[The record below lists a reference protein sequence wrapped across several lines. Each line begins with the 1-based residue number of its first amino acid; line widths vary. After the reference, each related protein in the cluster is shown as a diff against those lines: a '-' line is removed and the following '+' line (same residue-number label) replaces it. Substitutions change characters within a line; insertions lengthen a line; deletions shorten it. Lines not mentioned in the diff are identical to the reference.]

1 MKKITFV
8 SLFVAAQI
16 AFIFLQIF
24 KHSQYIQYSFSKQEH
39 EQKKDELIKQK
50 QKLTHQL
57 YSLKKHST
65 IARYA
70 SRRLHMK
77 KISLTQIKKL
87 PVNE

>member
-8 SLFVAAQI
+8 SIFISTQI

-24 KHSQYIQYSFSKQEH
+24 KHSQYIQHSFSKQQH
-39 EQKKDELIKQK
+39 EQKKEELLKEK
-50 QKLTHQL
+50 EELTHQL
-57 YSLKKHST
+57 YFLKKHST

-77 KISLTQIKKL
+77 KISLSQIKKL
-87 PVNE
+87 PVDE